1 VFAFPSLYEG
11 FGFPVLEAMAAGTV
25 VVTSDRGSLA
35 EVAGPAIRFESL
47 EIDAIA
53 HGIATAVAD
62 ESARKKALAE
72 GADWVA
78 KFTWDAS
85 VEKHIEVYKKVL
97 G

>member
-1 VFAFPSLYEG
+1 
-11 FGFPVLEAMAAGTV
+11 
-25 VVTSDRGSLA
+25 
-35 EVAGPAIRFESL
+35 
-47 EIDAIA
+47 
-53 HGIATAVAD
+53 VAD